1 MNGVSALQ
9 SLATGLGRSRRGLG
23 VLGPL
28 GNRST
33 LDPDEYQV
41 TGDGVY
47 LWNGNQSNAGS
58 ITQLNHGDRV
68 VASGE
73 VVLDVGNGKYYAKVQ
88 SDKAPNAPEAWI
100 AVEYLAPLDWKAPA
114 QPAPPAPPVDNKPPV
129 AMTGEPSAAW
139 KPWLV
144 GGLALLGTGGV
155 LYLLFSKKGKGLG
168 GKRRKRARR

>member
-1 MNGVSALQ
+1 MHLAALQ
-9 SLATGLGRSRRGLG
+9 SLARTGLGRARHGLG
-23 VLGPL
+23 VLGPF

-41 TGDGVY
+41 TGNGVY

-58 ITQLNHGDRV
+58 ITQLNMGDRV
-68 VASGE
+68 TASGT
-73 VVLDVGNGKYYAKVQ
+73 VTLDVGNGKYYAKVQ

-114 QPAPPAPPVDNKPPV
+114 QPPPAPAPPSNTPPA

-144 GGLALLGTGGV
+144 GGLALLGTGGL
-155 LYLLFSKKGKGLG
+155 LYLLLGKKKGKGHG
-168 GKRRKRARR
+168 GKRRKARR